1 MRELNFLYLD
11 QTIELEKS
19 AMCTFVIENKKA
31 LYEIEKFVRFEFSG
45 NDYYFSYK
53 INGKPIELDATAI
66 VIDDVFALD
75 VNTKKNINVL
85 YKMLSGMY
93 GYKAEEE
100 IKHVKEKIRQIVK
113 EISLDLD
120 IELMMSE
127 TVKDDDLFKI
137 MDLKI
142 KDTDGEPIKRITNF
156 INISYELRK
165 CTLFFVFRL
174 HEYFEKDEI
183 EAMVREIAYKNIRI
197 VNIESSN
204 IFEKI
209 EEEQVVIY
217 DNDLCTIR

>member
-1 MRELNFLYLD
+1 MRELDFLYLD
-11 QTIELEKS
+11 ETIELEKNT
-19 AMCTFVIENKKA
+19 MYTFVIENKKA

-75 VNTKKNINVL
+75 VNTKKNINAL

-100 IKHVKEKIRQIVK
+100 IEHVKDKIRQIVK

-142 KDTDGEPIKRITNF
+142 KDTDGEPIKRLTNF

-197 VNIESSN
+197 INIESSN
-204 IFEKI
+204 VFEKI

>member
-1 MRELNFLYLD
+1 
-11 QTIELEKS
+11 
-19 AMCTFVIENKKA
+19 MCTFVIENKKA

>member
-1 MRELNFLYLD
+1 
-11 QTIELEKS
+11 
-19 AMCTFVIENKKA
+19 
-31 LYEIEKFVRFEFSG
+31 
-45 NDYYFSYK
+45 
-53 INGKPIELDATAI
+53 
-66 VIDDVFALD
+66 
-75 VNTKKNINVL
+75 
-85 YKMLSGMY
+85 
-93 GYKAEEE
+93 
-100 IKHVKEKIRQIVK
+100 
-113 EISLDLD
+113 
-120 IELMMSE
+120 
-127 TVKDDDLFKI
+127 

>member
-1 MRELNFLYLD
+1 
-11 QTIELEKS
+11 
-19 AMCTFVIENKKA
+19 
-31 LYEIEKFVRFEFSG
+31 
-45 NDYYFSYK
+45 
-53 INGKPIELDATAI
+53 
-66 VIDDVFALD
+66 
-75 VNTKKNINVL
+75 
-85 YKMLSGMY
+85 MY

>member
-1 MRELNFLYLD
+1 MRELDFLYLD
-11 QTIELEKS
+11 ETIELEKNT
-19 AMCTFVIENKKA
+19 MYTFVIENKKA

-75 VNTKKNINVL
+75 VNTKKNINAL

-100 IKHVKEKIRQIVK
+100 IEHVKDKIRQIVK

-142 KDTDGEPIKRITNF
+142 KDTDGEPIKRLTNF
-156 INISYELRK
+156 IKFMYIVIQI
-165 CTLFFVFRL
+165 LF
-174 HEYFEKDEI
+174 
-183 EAMVREIAYKNIRI
+183 
-197 VNIESSN
+197 
-204 IFEKI
+204 
-209 EEEQVVIY
+209 
-217 DNDLCTIR
+217 